1 MKLHLAVSPAAR
13 IDILDAQSW
22 YDSRRVGLGDT
33 FSLAVEELFDQIV
46 SMPTLYA
53 VIEDD
58 VRQAQVSRF
67 PYLVY
72 YRLVADRIEVLAVLH
87 TSRDPQTWQSR
98 I

>member
-1 MKLHLAVSPAAR
+1 MNSTLAVSPAAR
-13 IDILDAQSW
+13 VDILDAQSW
-22 YDSRRVGLGDT
+22 YDSRRVGLGDV
-33 FSLAVEELFDQIV
+33 FFLAVENLFDQIA

-53 VIEDD
+53 EIEDD

-72 YRLVADRIEVLAVLH
+72 YRLMADRIEVLAVLH